1 MALVSCK
8 GNKGT
13 EKFHS
18 VFAKSK
24 VSRSDESS
32 KIKKIQAKLF
42 RVS

>member
-18 VFAKSK
+18 VFAKIK
-24 VSRSDESS
+24 VSRSEESS
-32 KIKKIQAKLF
+32 KIKKSKQNYF
-42 RVS
+42 V